1 MNAQELKLLRLLE
14 FFKYFTLIGSKITI
28 SSINEWVEYKNN
40 FGNLLNLDMPEG
52 PLMLKIRNCRFN
64 LQRPKESSSG
74 KCSIT
79 IDLSRDDEGNQDPNK
94 VMKPSEIFTIGSG
107 SSFKKLY
114 IFHSDEFRLEY
125 MERKTALINNILS
138 TQLSNDTFWSHPY
151 SVLIQTPQDY
161 GHFESFMSMP
171 YGSSEATGTWKYY
184 FNNAVVE
191 AVEDHNFN
199 NFLKYDPRIWAEELS
214 LDDRVKILKYLVAD
228 PNWGGNSFEGLNGPQ
243 FFSQLVITVKED
255 QKVLL
260 YENFFNDSSIL
271 FRNSMSKL
279 QGYEEEKLEV
289 ILFLL
294 KSFWQKISEDDN
306 YINQIENLTEDKIM
320 PVFYWRESYSTAYRQ
335 QGPIIYSDYYSSG
348 VTIYKIDIRYQGYK
362 NALYRLSN
370 GTIVE
375 NFSFSYE
382 TMVGGFCCSPV
393 LADVGLM
400 RGRIYPLPAFAIVEM
415 HKIFSEKI
423 AFSQLVS
430 DIVNVVSVMLPFF
443 KLVQG
448 IKVLGNL
455 TTIGLAM
462 MGIVLDNSN
471 LSETLK
477 GDPVGER
484 FLYSYI
490 FISTFYSGK
499 GIYKSAQVN
508 KLFMFSDYET
518 LMNLWGL
525 FQNTQ
530 LYIYLN
536 TQEEDY
542 NLKNEFKVMKNN
554 MIEYEKTYNRMNNN

>member
-1 MNAQELKLLRLLE
+1 MNAQELKLLRTLE
-14 FFKYFTLIGSKITI
+14 FIKYLTLKGKQVIY
-28 SSINEWVEYKNN
+28 SSIEQRTHYA
-40 FGNLLNLDMPEG
+40 GGTSGLTLSLPEG
-52 PLMLKIRNCRFN
+52 DQGGLILKIKNYRVNYK
-64 LQRPKESSSG
+64 RPTGEG

-79 IDLSRDDEGNQDPNK
+79 VDWNKDDNGGGAANGG
-94 VMKPSEIFTIGSG
+94 MKPSKTSIMNNGN
-107 SSFKKLY
+107 KLFV
-114 IFHSDEFRLEY
+114 FHSVEFRAMSVEQ
-125 MERKTALINNILS
+125 KAAQNNEI
-138 TQLSNDTFWSHPY
+138 DTHLNTGGFWLHLY
-151 SVLIQTPQDY
+151 SVLIEIIQEN

-171 YGSSEATGTWKYY
+171 YGSDESTGTWKYY

-455 TTIGLAM
+455 TTIGLSM